1 MLQKYFDDNEDR
13 RRCEEQKKGPN
24 GCFIKAPP
32 IDPNMPAGF
41 DIHVYTEVK

>member
-1 MLQKYFDDNEDR
+1 MLQRYIDKKDDED
-13 RRCEEQKKGPN
+13 RCEEQKKGPN

-41 DIHVYTEVK
+41 DIKVYTEVK